1 MAESVWSQCGPGL
14 LEQAGSFYGQQRQAS
29 EREKLLR
36 RAQGP
41 LYDQQQ
47 QMAGQSLALARGTDP
62 KAMAAERCA
71 VQQNLLAPGN
81 EADMNNLMQML
92 QSKGLLGLS
101 SYSAV
106 PGAQQQGA
114 SANPYVTSLLAAQ
127 QGAKQKSAYDS
138 LAEGERYLD
147 QLVRRGGA
155 LQGQA
160 QDARYSGQAALQQAQ
175 LRGRKP
181 NITDT
186 LLKGGMKLLSNK
198 PAQDAIWEQ
207 LKKIPGLFGVGGGG
221 DASYFGDTSSDF
233 YA

>member
-1 MAESVWSQCGPGL
+1 MASFWDQFGPGL
-14 LEQAGSFYGQQRQAS
+14 LEQAGSLYGQRRQAS

-36 RAQGP
+36 LAQGP

-62 KAMAAERCA
+62 KAMAAERFA
-71 VQQNLLAPGN
+71 EQQKLLAPGN

-106 PGAQQQGA
+106 PGTQQQGA
-114 SANPYVTSLLAAQ
+114 SVNPYVASLLAAQ
-127 QGAKQKSAYDS
+127 QGAKSKSAFDS
-138 LAEGERYLD
+138 LKEGEQYLD

-155 LQGQA
+155 LSGQA
-160 QDARYSGQAALQQAQ
+160 QQGQVAQQYALQQAQ
-175 LRGRKP
+175 VRGRKP

-198 PAQDAIWEQ
+198 PAQDAIWAQ
-207 LKKIPGLFGVGGGG
+207 LKKLPGLFVFGGGGGG
-221 DASYFGDTSSDF
+221 DYFGPTDENF

>member
-1 MAESVWSQCGPGL
+1 M
-14 LEQAGSFYGQQRQAS
+14 EQAGSLYGQQRQAS

-36 RAQGP
+36 RTQGP

-47 QMAGQSLALARGTDP
+47 KLAGESLSLARGADP
-62 KAMAAERCA
+62 KAMAAERFA
-71 VQQNLLAPGN
+71 EQQKLLAPGN

-92 QSKGLLGLS
+92 QSRGLLGLS

-106 PGAQQQGA
+106 PGTQQQGA
-114 SANPYVTSLLAAQ
+114 PVNPYVASLLAAQ
-127 QGAKQKSAYDS
+127 QGAKSRSAFDS
-138 LAEGERYLD
+138 LKEGEQYLD

-155 LQGQA
+155 LSGQAQQGQA
-160 QDARYSGQAALQQAQ
+160 AQQYALQQAQ
-175 LRGRKP
+175 IRGRKP

-186 LLKGGMKLLSNK
+186 LLKGGMKLLGNK

-207 LKKIPGLFGVGGGG
+207 LKRVPGLLGFGGGG
-221 DASYFGDTSSDF
+221 DYFGGTDENF